1 MGAPTRWETDTD
13 DNHSDW
19 YIERFRTMAA
29 EGVDLEGEARLIN
42 AMVAPGSR
50 LLDAGCGPGRT
61 SGALHRWGHTV
72 VGVDADPKLIEA
84 AQIDQ
89 PGPTFVVADLADLD
103 LTSAGHGE
111 PFAAA
116 VLAGNVIAF
125 IAPDTEADVLRHV
138 ANHVVD
144 DGFIAVGFHISK
156 LAIDLFEKAV
166 ADAGLAFEHRFATW
180 DLKAWHPDADFVVAI
195 LRRPSA
201 LR

>member
-84 AQIDQ
+84 AQATI
-89 PGPTFVVADLADLD
+89 VAGCSTTAFHVRLHRARRR
-103 LTSAGHGE
+103 
-111 PFAAA
+111 
-116 VLAGNVIAF
+116 LAGLVDEDEG
-125 IAPDTEADVLRHV
+125 PPTPSVPEPSPEPTADPITTPRLSWR
-138 ANHVVD
+138 NQ
-144 DGFIAVGFHISK
+144 
-156 LAIDLFEKAV
+156 
-166 ADAGLAFEHRFATW
+166 
-180 DLKAWHPDADFVVAI
+180 
-195 LRRPSA
+195 
-201 LR
+201 